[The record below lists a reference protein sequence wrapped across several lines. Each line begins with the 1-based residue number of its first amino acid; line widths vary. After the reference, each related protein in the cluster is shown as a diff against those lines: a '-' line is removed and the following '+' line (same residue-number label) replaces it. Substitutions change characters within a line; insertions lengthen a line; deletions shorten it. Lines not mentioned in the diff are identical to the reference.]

1 MSNTQSKV
9 ANFAKAGVVAGLYVA
24 ITLLLAPFS
33 FGAVQLRLSELFNNL
48 SVFNKRYIWA
58 VTLGCAI
65 ANLTSPLGVVDVI
78 FGSLGTL
85 VMTSLSYYLTRNV
98 ESVPKKLAI
107 CVAICALMSW
117 SVALELYFVSKAP
130 FWMTYLTVGIGELI
144 SMAIGAIIVYGIS
157 KVVDLSE

>member
-1 MSNTQSKV
+1 M
-9 ANFAKAGVVAGLYVA
+9 
-24 ITLLLAPFS
+24 
-33 FGAVQLRLSELFNNL
+33 LFR
-48 SVFNKRYIWA
+48 SIWA

-107 CVAICALMSW
+107 CVTICALMSW

-157 KVVDLSE
+157 KVIDLSE

>member
-1 MSNTQSKV
+1 MSNTQGKV
-9 ANFAKAGVVAGLYVA
+9 ANLAKAGVVAGLYVA

-85 VMTSLSYYLTRNV
+85 VMTLLLDPKRRIRSEEACNLRNHLCPHV
-98 ESVPKKLAI
+98 MERCFGTLFRKQG
-107 CVAICALMSW
+107 
-117 SVALELYFVSKAP
+117 
-130 FWMTYLTVGIGELI
+130 TVLD
-144 SMAIGAIIVYGIS
+144 
-157 KVVDLSE
+157 DLSDGRNRRTHFHGNRGHHRLRDQQSH

>member
-9 ANFAKAGVVAGLYVA
+9 ANLAKAGVVAGLYVA

-33 FGAVQLRLSELFNNL
+33 FGAVQLRLSEL
-48 SVFNKRYIWA
+48 FNKRYIWA

-107 CVAICALMSW
+107 CVIICALMSW

-144 SMAIGAIIVYGIS
+144 SMAIGAIIVYGVS

>member
-9 ANFAKAGVVAGLYVA
+9 ANLAKAGVVAGLYVA

-48 SVFNKRYIWA
+48 YIWA

-107 CVAICALMSW
+107 CVIICALMSW

>member
-9 ANFAKAGVVAGLYVA
+9 ANLAKAGVVAGLYVA

-48 SVFNKRYIWA
+48 SVFNKRYIRA

-107 CVAICALMSW
+107 CVIICALMSW

-157 KVVDLSE
+157 KVIDLSE

>member
-9 ANFAKAGVVAGLYVA
+9 ANLAKAGVVAGLYVA

-65 ANLTSPLGVVDVI
+65 ANLTSPLG
-78 FGSLGTL
+78 SLGTL

-107 CVAICALMSW
+107 CVIICALMSW

>member
-9 ANFAKAGVVAGLYVA
+9 ANLAKAGVVAGLYVA

-58 VTLGCAI
+58 AI

-107 CVAICALMSW
+107 CVIICALMSW

>member
-9 ANFAKAGVVAGLYVA
+9 ANLAKAGVVAGLYVA

-33 FGAVQLRLSELFNNL
+33 FGAVQLRLSEL
-48 SVFNKRYIWA
+48 FNKRYIWA

>member
-1 MSNTQSKV
+1 MRSDVPGQAIV
-9 ANFAKAGVVAGLYVA
+9 DAALGYRVELGLGKPVE
-24 ITLLLAPFS
+24 I
-33 FGAVQLRLSELFNNL
+33 QLNATNL
-48 SVFNKRYIWA
+48 FNKRYIWA

-144 SMAIGAIIVYGIS
+144 SMAIGAIIVYRVS

>member
-9 ANFAKAGVVAGLYVA
+9 ANLAKAGVVAGLYVA

-98 ESVPKKLAI
+98 ESSNLRNHLCPHVMERCFGTLFRKQG
-107 CVAICALMSW
+107 
-117 SVALELYFVSKAP
+117 
-130 FWMTYLTVGIGELI
+130 TVLD
-144 SMAIGAIIVYGIS
+144 
-157 KVVDLSE
+157 DLSDGRNRRTHFHGNRGHHRLRSQQSR

>member
-9 ANFAKAGVVAGLYVA
+9 ANLAKAGVVAGLYVA

-33 FGAVQLRLSELFNNL
+33 FGAVQLRLSEL
-48 SVFNKRYIWA
+48 FNKRYIWA

-107 CVAICALMSW
+107 CVIICALMSW

>member
-9 ANFAKAGVVAGLYVA
+9 ANLAKAGVVAGLYVA

-58 VTLGCAI
+58 VTFGCAI